1 MNEQI
6 ETTIEPEALPVQ
18 TNSFPEYVT
27 AASTPEIQPA
37 QVVSPQGCNG
47 GCASEGAAATA
58 PAKPS
63 YVYAVGSVGAK
74 FPTLSVEKEFAQAA
88 GREDTV
94 GKTDQETFYTVLS
107 NPDNRYL
114 IRQLCWVLTVQGMET
129 YLLIARDPNDLSL
142 FVDAIRPARSPED
155 IDVVIGMRGPMA
167 PPEMCNGLMVPIAV
181 VDKLYSFKR
190 NDLLKAIPKP
200 KNAKA
205 SQFDPAAAEVFDR
218 IIQLTDNA
226 GATDEHRAL
235 NYLAMRYPA
244 IYAKTAEKFDESC
257 SLTRV
262 EVRPVSN
269 GTRNM
274 VDTIFA
280 YTNRSTDYTD
290 KYFVRVDVTEEF
302 PFLVTKMSPYY
313 DR

>member
-6 ETTIEPEALPVQ
+6 ETIVEPEALPVQ
-18 TNSFPEYVT
+18 ASTIPEYVPAVST
-27 AASTPEIQPA
+27 AEVRPA
-37 QVVSPQGCNG
+37 EAVSPQGCNG
-47 GCASEGAAATA
+47 GCAAEGAAAPA
-58 PAKPS
+58 PPS

-74 FPTLSVEKEFAQAA
+74 FPSLSVEKEFAQAA
-88 GREDTV
+88 GREDTG

-114 IRQLCWVLTVQGMET
+114 IRQLCWVLSVQGMET
-129 YLLIARDPNDLSL
+129 YLLIARDPNDLDL
-142 FVDAIRPARSPED
+142 FVDAIRPARSTED
-155 IDVVIGMRGPMA
+155 IDVVIGIRGPMA

-200 KNAKA
+200 KNAKG
-205 SQFDPAAAEVFDR
+205 SQFDAAAAEVFDR

-244 IYAKTAEKFDESC
+244 VYSKTAEKFTPINIMC
-257 SLTRV
+257 ALT
-262 EVRPVSN
+262 
-269 GTRNM
+269 
-274 VDTIFA
+274 
-280 YTNRSTDYTD
+280 
-290 KYFVRVDVTEEF
+290 
-302 PFLVTKMSPYY
+302 
-313 DR
+313 